1 MGCATTDTLARFERG
16 ELSIDERGVILDH
29 AAGCESCHAA
39 ITVLSATPAPVTQ
52 LSATAP
58 VDPPPLSPEGRIGR
72 YTLGRVIGRGAM
84 GVVHVANDPELGR
97 DVALKILRPRA
108 SPERLRREAKALA
121 KLAHPNVVRVYDIGE
136 DAGQIFIA
144 MELVEGENLR
154 EWLASPRSLD
164 ETLAVLVAAGRGLA
178 AAHAVGLVHRD
189 FKPDNVLV
197 AQRGD
202 VLVGDFGLAQISPPG
217 SQDGPTASSA
227 VTISSIPE
235 ADSENDAALTA
246 TGTVVGTPAY
256 MAPEQMHG
264 DALAASDQY
273 AFCVTAWEALF
284 GRRPYD
290 GVTVAELRA
299 NARAKRIVRPE
310 RDVPRSVE
318 KVLRR
323 GLEESASARF
333 PSMDALL
340 AALAPSRGPRRAWI
354 AFGGL
359 AVALGGAGA
368 VWFATREPA
377 IDCGAAA
384 ALIAPAWGPHVEGV
398 LRGRLGDRIASS
410 YDVYAGNWQEA
421 RVEACAAT
429 HVRREQST
437 ATLERRVG
445 CLDRARAALH
455 TTVSMLV
462 SSGETLARPD
472 VVAESLP
479 ALERCDAAQASAPPP
494 VANQAQIATVEAELT
509 ELEVNLAGGDSS
521 LSLAETVAIRERA
534 EKLGYTPTT
543 LRARMLEARVATWTG
558 DRSAAEAILRDV
570 MVEAERA
577 NDDAARAFASAL
589 LASLVADD
597 HTNEAA
603 QLVAG
608 GRAALARAGGDLQID
623 EALLAAEVEIM
634 EARGDLRGAAALQ
647 EKLVA
652 RIEAR
657 LPTPTQTTS
666 GAYNRLGRLWGL
678 VPDYDKSRAAYA
690 RVYDLAAIHEPDT
703 DPEKLFR
710 TFPLQ
715 LATSGDFDGA
725 VALGQRQLAYL
736 RSLPDPPKLLL
747 AQILD
752 SVGNIHEWDLDYARC
767 IEVHRESEKAWS
779 LPLDAYRTPNV
790 APNEVTIVNGRID
803 AIFGIAACLFKQGRF
818 TAALPELRRAH
829 ALAVAGGTLTAEQIP
844 SLERMLGVTLVETG
858 DARAARSHLEPL
870 VTGLADGAM
879 APVSRAL
886 LRFGL
891 ARALW
896 LDGGTSDR
904 PRARALAE
912 DALRDLDELT
922 TEEMT
927 GAMRKLPILRRER
940 RAAIEKWLAEHR
952 L

>member
-1 MGCATTDTLARFERG
+1 MDCATAETLARFERG
-16 ELSIDERGVILDH
+16 ELSIDERGAILDH

-39 ITVLSATPAPVTQ
+39 IAVLSVTPPATVRSAPP
-52 LSATAP
+52 AP
-58 VDPPPLSPEGRIGR
+58 VDPPPLSPEDRIGR

-84 GVVHVANDPELGR
+84 GVVHVAHDPELGR

-121 KLAHPNVVRVYDIGE
+121 KLADPNVVRVYDIGE

-217 SQDGPTASSA
+217 SQDGPAASSA

-299 NARAKRIVRPE
+299 NARAKRIVRSE

-318 KVLRR
+318 TVLRR
-323 GLEESASARF
+323 GLEETASARF

-340 AALAPSRGPRRAWI
+340 AALAPSPGPRRTWI
-354 AFGGL
+354 ALGGL
-359 AVALGGAGA
+359 AVALGGAGTA
-368 VWFATREPA
+368 WFATREPA
-377 IDCGAAA
+377 IDCGATA

-437 ATLERRVG
+437 ATLDRRVA
-445 CLDRARAALH
+445 CLDRARAALD

-472 VVAESLP
+472 VVGESLP
-479 ALERCDAAQASAPPP
+479 ALERCDAAQAAAPPP

-509 ELEVNLAGGDSS
+509 KLEVNLTSGASS

-543 LRARMLEARVATWTG
+543 LRARMLEARVAAWTG

-570 MVEAERA
+570 MVQAERA

-634 EARGDLRGAAALQ
+634 EARGDLRGAATLQ

-666 GAYNRLGRLWGL
+666 GAYIRLGRLWGL
-678 VPDYDKSRAAYA
+678 VPDYDKSRAAYDRA
-690 RVYDLAAIHEPDT
+690 YDLTSIHDPGT
-703 DPEKLFR
+703 DPILR
-710 TFPLQ
+710 TLPFH
-715 LATSGDFDGA
+715 LATAGDFDGA
-725 VALGQRQLAYL
+725 VALGAGQVAYL

-752 SVGNIHEWDLDYARC
+752 QVGNVHEWDLDYVRC
-767 IEVHRESEKAWS
+767 VEVFQEAEKAWS
-779 LPLDAYRTPNV
+779 LPLESYRTPNV
-790 APNEVTIVNGRID
+790 APNEDTIVNGHIS
-803 AIFGIAACLFKQGRF
+803 AIFGVAACLFKQGHF
-818 TAALPELRRAH
+818 AAALPELRRAH
-829 ALAVAGGTLTAEQIP
+829 ALAVANGTRTAEQLP

-870 VTGLADGAM
+870 VTGLAGGTM
-879 APVSRAL
+879 MRVSQAL

-896 LDGGTSDR
+896 LDGGASDR

-912 DALRDLDELT
+912 DALRDLDEVPA
-922 TEEMT
+922 EEMT
-927 GAMRKLPILRRER
+927 GPLRKVPILRRER
-940 RAAIEKWLAEHR
+940 RAAVEKWLAEHR